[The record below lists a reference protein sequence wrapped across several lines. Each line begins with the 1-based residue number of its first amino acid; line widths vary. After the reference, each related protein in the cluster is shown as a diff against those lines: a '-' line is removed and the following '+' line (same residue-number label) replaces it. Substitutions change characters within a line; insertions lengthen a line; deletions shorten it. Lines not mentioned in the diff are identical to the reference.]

1 MKKILCILASVFI
14 LMFPSYAAD
23 TVIEQDLPVAVSTEM
38 IATSSQGAGT
48 VNALGL
54 NIRENPDKDS
64 AILKVLNKDD
74 TVIIFD
80 KVGDWY
86 CVNYEDVI
94 GYVYYDYLNF
104 TEVEETNLGYGQLK
118 PEAVNVRSAPDTD
131 SLTAGAI
138 YGDAI
143 VSIDGV
149 DNDWYKIEFNGL
161 VGYVRSDLIDPTAL
175 EPEPEP
181 TIEEV
186 QTNTNTIASTPK
198 ETSTESTKNT
208 QTIINE
214 TKPDVTPIEEPV
226 IETPHVEPE
235 VPAPSYSSDIVSV
248 AQQYIGVPYVW
259 GGTTPSGFDCSG
271 FTQYV
276 FKQCGYSI
284 SRIADAQYSDGSYVS
299 YDNLTAGD
307 LVFFINTYSTNGI
320 SHVGIYIGGGQFIHA
335 ANGGVKISSLSES
348 YYSSRYYSAC
358 RIG

>member
-23 TVIEQDLPVAVSTEM
+23 TVVEQDLPVAVSTEM

-54 NIRENPDKDS
+54 NIRENPDENS
-64 AILKVLNKDD
+64 EILKVLNKDD

-80 KVGDWY
+80 KIGDWY

-94 GYVYYDYLNF
+94 GYIYCDYLNF
-104 TEVEETNLGYGQLK
+104 TEVKETNLGYGQLK

-131 SLTAGAI
+131 SITAGAI
-138 YGDAI
+138 YGNVV

-149 DNDWYKIEFNGL
+149 DSDWYKIEFNGL

-175 EPEPEP
+175 EPKPEP
-181 TIEEV
+181 IIEEV
-186 QTNTNTIASTPK
+186 RTNTNTIMNTPK
-198 ETSTESTKNT
+198 ETDTESTKDT
-208 QTIINE
+208 QTVINE
-214 TKPDVTPIEEPV
+214 TRPDVTPVEEPS
-226 IETPHVEPE
+226 VEPE
-235 VPAPSYSSDIVSV
+235 APAPSYNSDIVSI

-259 GGTTPSGFDCSG
+259 GGTSPSGFDCSG

-320 SHVGIYIGGGQFIHA
+320 SHVGIYIGDGQFIHA
-335 ANGGVKISSLSES
+335 ANGGVKISNLSES